1 MKIRI
6 NRILEK
12 TVCEGPGKRFCIWV
26 QGCNLHCSG
35 CANQELWESNAGREY
50 ETSEI
55 LERIKK
61 RSHEIEGITF
71 LGVEPFLQASA
82 VAEIVGEVK
91 KHGLSVLVFTG
102 YHYETLSEGKDI
114 SVKKIL
120 NNTDVLIDGNFEQ
133 RELDLSRP
141 WVGSGNQRFIFLSDR
156 YQDFA
161 EERNRLEIRIHRDG
175 RIEMNGMADI
185 DEIRTWF

>member
-1 MKIRI
+1 M
-6 NRILEK
+6 
-12 TVCEGPGKRFCIWV
+12 

-71 LGVEPFLQASA
+71 LGGEPFLQASA

-91 KHGLSVLVFTG
+91 SMVF
-102 YHYETLSEGKDI
+102 L
-114 SVKKIL
+114 
-120 NNTDVLIDGNFEQ
+120 
-133 RELDLSRP
+133 
-141 WVGSGNQRFIFLSDR
+141 FLFL
-156 YQDFA
+156 QDTIM
-161 EERNRLEIRIHRDG
+161 RH
-175 RIEMNGMADI
+175 
-185 DEIRTWF
+185 

>member
-1 MKIRI
+1 M
-6 NRILEK
+6 
-12 TVCEGPGKRFCIWV
+12 
-26 QGCNLHCSG
+26 
-35 CANQELWESNAGREY
+35 
-50 ETSEI
+50 
-55 LERIKK
+55 
-61 RSHEIEGITF
+61 
-71 LGVEPFLQASA
+71 QASA